1 MGRVHP
7 LGFWGRL
14 QGLLVPLFNRC
25 DGWRAEGLRH
35 GVGAGGVALQ
45 VSVGALSHQADGD
58 RGLAGGAC
66 PAALGP
72 GGPCTMLPV
81 DGVRSRPCLL
91 VVFRLPL
98 TSSSK
103 LHLRKCIRAAT
114 GKMDRCGVDAAGLVR
129 GPHGSLREG
138 SGGELH
144 QRPEGRPV
152 LSPVYTMLSRLALSE
167 LFTSTLK

>member
-58 RGLAGGAC
+58 GGLAGGAC

-81 DGVRSRPCLL
+81 DGVRSRLCLL

-129 GPHGSLREG
+129 GPPWQLERGVGWGTAPAARGSACAV
-138 SGGELH
+138 SCLH
-144 QRPEGRPV
+144 NVE
-152 LSPVYTMLSRLALSE
+152 
-167 LFTSTLK
+167 